1 MKNKKAILF
10 ISPDFF
16 NYHELIRQDLANQ
29 GHTVYFLSDRPSKA
43 AIIKVLIRKFRF
55 FLTPY
60 LNRHYEKIFSQIPSD
75 IDEVFIIKGEA
86 LTPAIVNKMKSR
98 FGRARFQIYL
108 WDSVRN
114 NPSALRLTPLMNR
127 VFTFDFDDARV
138 HRDWRF
144 ISNFYSA
151 NDVTLPP
158 APVHWHLTFIGTTH
172 SDRLK
177 VLAKISK
184 NLPKNMR
191 FYRFAY
197 FQTPLLYY
205 FRKIF
210 DPTFK
215 QLRPDEMGFKPLLGD
230 ERQKVL
236 SSTVAILDIHHP
248 KQTGTSHRAIE
259 CMAMGLKLVTTNERI
274 REYPF
279 YDERLVQIIDR
290 NNPQIESAFLQ
301 SRANLPVPTAI
312 FACELRQWL
321 TTIFSE

>member
-1 MKNKKAILF
+1 MQTTKSILF

-16 NYHELIRQDLANQ
+16 NYHELIRQELTNQ
-29 GHTVYFLSDRPSKA
+29 GHTVYFVSDRPSKKA
-43 AIIKVLIRKFRF
+43 VVKILIRKFRF
-55 FLTPY
+55 LLESY
-60 LNRHYEKIFSQIPSD
+60 IRRHYEKVFNQIPAG

-86 LTPAIVNKMKSR
+86 LTSTVVNQMRAR
-98 FGRARFQIYL
+98 FRRARFQIYL
-108 WDSVRN
+108 WDSLQN
-114 NPSALRLTPLMNR
+114 NPAALQLTPLMDR
-127 VFTFDFDDARV
+127 VFTFDFDDVTA

-144 ISNFYSA
+144 ISNFYSS
-151 NDVTLPP
+151 NDVTLPA
-158 APVHWHLTFIGTTH
+158 APIHWNLTFIGTVH

-184 NLPKNMR
+184 NLVTSMR

-210 DPTFK
+210 DPAFRHF
-215 QLRPDEMGFKPLLGD
+215 RPDEMGFKPLLGD
-230 ERQKVL
+230 DRQKVL
-236 SSTVAILDIHHP
+236 SSTVAVLDIHHP

-259 CMAMGLKLVTTNERI
+259 CLAMGLKLVTTNDRF

-290 NNPQIESAFLQ
+290 NNPEIDPMFLR
-301 SRANLPVPTAI
+301 SRADVPVPAAI
-312 FACELRQWL
+312 AACELKKWL
-321 TTIFSE
+321 ATIFSE